1 MAANFIDQD
10 ELFNGSEQEEVQD
23 VTTPVPD
30 STGADNTE
38 VVGNSEP
45 EVEVE
50 ELPEKYKGKSASQIA
65 KMHQEAEK
73 LIGRQANE
81 VHEVRSLADQLLKQ
95 QLESNKRVQQQPIE
109 ESLEEDFFADPKQAV
124 NRQVE
129 KHPAVIE
136 ARQAAL
142 EMKKMRT
149 AQQLSTKHPDF
160 VTIAQDNGFQDWV
173 KSSAIRLNLF
183 AKADAEYDFEA
194 ADELLSTYK
203 EIKQIKAQQVV
214 QQTAQSNEVE
224 ANAQKAAMKAATV
237 DVGGTGETSR
247 KVYRRADLIKLRM
260 TDPDRYEQ
268 MADEIMDAY
277 ATGRV
282 K

>member
-1 MAANFIDQD
+1 MAANFIQEE

-30 STGADNTE
+30 STSADTTE
-38 VVGNSEP
+38 AVDVREP
-45 EVEVE
+45 VE
-50 ELPEKYKGKSASQIA
+50 ELPEKYRGKSAIDIA

-95 QLESNKRVQQQPIE
+95 QLDSKAKEAKPIE
-109 ESLEEDFFADPKQAV
+109 ESLEDDFFADPASAV

-129 KHPAVIE
+129 KHPAVLE

-142 EMKKMRT
+142 EMKRMKT
-149 AQQLSTKHPDF
+149 AQQLSSKHPDF
-160 VTIAQDNGFQDWV
+160 ATIASDSGFQDWV

-183 AKADAEYDFEA
+183 AKADAEFDFES

-203 EIKQIKAQQVV
+203 ELKQIKQQNQV
-214 QQTAQSNEVE
+214 QQSANVESKAQE
-224 ANAQKAAMKAATV
+224 QAMKAATV
-237 DVGGTGETSR
+237 DVGGAGETSR

-260 TDPDRYEQ
+260 TDPDRYMQ
-268 MADEIMDAY
+268 LSDEIMQAY
-277 ATGRV
+277 AEGRV

>member
-1 MAANFIDQD
+1 MAANFIDQE
-10 ELFNGSEQEEVQD
+10 ELFQSNEQEVVQD
-23 VTTPVPD
+23 VTTPEPD
-30 STGADNTE
+30 TTSAGQTE
-38 VVGNSEP
+38 AVDVKQEP
-45 EVEVE
+45 EVE
-50 ELPEKYKGKSASQIA
+50 ELPEKYRGKSAIEIA
-65 KMHQEAEK
+65 RMHQEAEK

-95 QLESNKRVQQQPIE
+95 QLESNKKVQQQPIE

-142 EMKKMRT
+142 EMKKMKT
-149 AQQLSTKHPDF
+149 AQQLAAKHPDF
-160 VTIAQDNGFQDWV
+160 GTIAQDAGFQDWV
-173 KSSAIRLNLF
+173 KSSAIRLQLF
-183 AKADAEYDFEA
+183 AKADAEYDFES

-203 EIKQIKAQQVV
+203 EIKQIKQA
-214 QQTAQSNEVE
+214 QQTASAAKVE
-224 ANAQKAAMKAATV
+224 TKAQEQAMKAATV
-237 DVGGTGETSR
+237 DVGGAGESSR

-260 TDPDRYEQ
+260 TDPDRYDQ
-268 MADEIMDAY
+268 MADEIMAAY
-277 ATGRV
+277 AEGRV

>member
-10 ELFNGSEQEEVQD
+10 ELFESNEQEVVQEI
-23 VTTPVPD
+23 TPQAD
-30 STGADNTE
+30 STQVEQTQEVNTP
-38 VVGNSEP
+38 EP
-45 EVEVE
+45 EVE
-50 ELPEKYKGKSASQIA
+50 ELPEKYRGKSAIEIA

-95 QLESNKRVQQQPIE
+95 QLESNKKVQQQPIE

-142 EMKKMRT
+142 EMKKMKT
-149 AQQLSTKHPDF
+149 AQQLSAKHPDF

-224 ANAQKAAMKAATV
+224 AKAQKTAMRAATV
-237 DVGGTGETSR
+237 DVGGAGESSR

-260 TDPDRYEQ
+260 TDPDRYDQ
-268 MADEIMDAY
+268 MSEEIMAAY
-277 ATGRV
+277 AEGRV

>member
-10 ELFNGSEQEEVQD
+10 ELFESNEQEVVQD
-23 VTTPVPD
+23 VTTPVP
-30 STGADNTE
+30 STTSADNTE
-38 VVGNSEP
+38 EVGNAEP
-45 EVEVE
+45 AVED
-50 ELPEKYKGKSASQIA
+50 LPEKYRGKSAVEIA

-95 QLESNKRVQQQPIE
+95 QLESNKRVQHEPIE
-109 ESLEEDFFADPKQAV
+109 ESLEEDFFTDPKQAV

-142 EMKKMRT
+142 EMKKMKT
-149 AQQLSTKHPDF
+149 AQQLAAKHPDF
-160 VTIAQDNGFQDWV
+160 GTIAQDAGFQDWV
-173 KSSAIRLNLF
+173 KSSKVRMGLF
-183 AKADAEYDFEA
+183 AKADAEYDFES

-203 EIKQIKAQQVV
+203 EIKQIKQQ
-214 QQTAQSNEVE
+214 QQTQATEKVESKAQE
-224 ANAQKAAMKAATV
+224 QAMKAATV
-237 DVGGTGETSR
+237 DVGGTGEVSR

-260 TDPDRYEQ
+260 TDPDRYDQ
-268 MADEIMDAY
+268 MSEEIMAAY
-277 ATGRV
+277 AEGRV

>member
-1 MAANFIDQD
+1 MAANFIEQD
-10 ELFNGSEQEEVQD
+10 ELFNGNEEEVVQEITPQED
-23 VTTPVPD
+23 STAVEQPQEVTTP
-30 STGADNTE
+30 
-38 VVGNSEP
+38 EP
-45 EVEVE
+45 AEE
-50 ELPEKYKGKSASQIA
+50 ELPEKYKGKTAAEIA
-65 KMHQEAEK
+65 RMHQEAEK

-95 QLESNKRVQQQPIE
+95 QLEANKRVQQQPIE

-129 KHPAVIE
+129 KHPAVME

-142 EMKKMRT
+142 EMKKMKT
-149 AQQLSTKHPDF
+149 AQQLSAKHPDF
-160 VTIAQDNGFQDWV
+160 GTIASDAGFQDWV
-173 KSSAIRLNLF
+173 KASAIRLNLF

-203 EIKQIKAQQVV
+203 EIKQIKAQQAV
-214 QQTAQSNEVE
+214 QQTAQSNQVE
-224 ANAQKAAMKAATV
+224 AEAQKAAMKAATV

-247 KVYRRADLIKLRM
+247 KIYRRADLIKLKM
-260 TDPDRYEQ
+260 TDPQRYEDMQ
-268 MADEIMDAY
+268 PEIMAAY
-277 ATGRV
+277 AEGRV

>member
-1 MAANFIDQD
+1 MAANFIEQE
-10 ELFNGSEQEEVQD
+10 ELFNGSEQEVVQD
-23 VTTPVPD
+23 VTTPVTD
-30 STGADNTE
+30 STKAETTE
-38 VVGNSEP
+38 PVAQVEP
-45 EVEVE
+45 VE
-50 ELPEKYKGKSASQIA
+50 ELPEKYKGKSAIEIA

-95 QLESNKRVQQQPIE
+95 QLDSNAKAKPPIE
-109 ESLEEDFFADPKQAV
+109 ESLEEDFFADPASAV

-129 KHPAVIE
+129 KHPAVLE

-142 EMKKMRT
+142 EMKKMKT
-149 AQQLSTKHPDF
+149 AQQLSAKHPDF
-160 VTIAQDNGFQDWV
+160 ATIASDSGFQDWV

-183 AKADAEYDFEA
+183 AKADAEFDFES

-203 EIKQIKAQQVV
+203 ELRQIKQQAQT
-214 QQTAQSNEVE
+214 QQTAAVE
-224 ANAQKAAMKAATV
+224 SKAQEQAMRAATV
-237 DVGGTGETSR
+237 DVGGAGETSR

-260 TDPDRYEQ
+260 TDPDRYMQ
-268 MADEIMDAY
+268 MSEEIMAAY
-277 ATGRV
+277 NEGRV

>member
-10 ELFNGSEQEEVQD
+10 ELFESNEQEVVQD

-30 STGADNTE
+30 TTSAGQTEAVDNA
-38 VVGNSEP
+38 EP
-45 EVEVE
+45 AVE
-50 ELPEKYKGKSASQIA
+50 ELPEKYRGKSAVEIA

-81 VHEVRSLADQLLKQ
+81 VHEVRSLADQLLKE
-95 QLESNKRVQQQPIE
+95 QLESNKKVQQPPIE

-142 EMKKMRT
+142 EMKKMKT
-149 AQQLSTKHPDF
+149 AQQLSAKHPDF

-224 ANAQKAAMKAATV
+224 ANAQKTAMKAATV
-237 DVGGTGETSR
+237 DVGGAGESSR

>member
-1 MAANFIDQD
+1 MAANFIQQD
-10 ELFNGSEQEEVQD
+10 ELFNGSEEEEVQD
-23 VTTPVPD
+23 ITTPVPD
-30 STGADNTE
+30 STSADTTE
-38 VVGNSEP
+38 AVDVKEP
-45 EVEVE
+45 VE
-50 ELPEKYKGKSASQIA
+50 ELPEKYRGKSAIEIA

-95 QLESNKRVQQQPIE
+95 QLDSKAKEAKPIE
-109 ESLEEDFFADPKQAV
+109 ESLEEDFFADPASAV

-129 KHPAVIE
+129 KHPAVLE

-142 EMKKMRT
+142 EMKRMKT

-160 VTIAQDNGFQDWV
+160 ATIASDSGFQDWV

-183 AKADAEYDFEA
+183 AKADAEFDFES

-203 EIKQIKAQQVV
+203 ELKQIKQQNQNVQSANVESKAQEQ
-214 QQTAQSNEVE
+214 
-224 ANAQKAAMKAATV
+224 AMKAATV
-237 DVGGTGETSR
+237 DVGGAGETSR

-260 TDPDRYEQ
+260 TDPDRYMQ
-268 MADEIMDAY
+268 LSDEIMQAY
-277 ATGRV
+277 AEGRV

>member
-1 MAANFIDQD
+1 MAANFIQEE
-10 ELFNGSEQEEVQD
+10 ELFNGSEEEAVQD

-30 STGADNTE
+30 STAAGQTE
-38 VVGNSEP
+38 TANVSEP
-45 EVEVE
+45 VE
-50 ELPEKYKGKSASQIA
+50 ELPEKYRGKSAMDIA

-95 QLESNKRVQQQPIE
+95 QLDSKAKEAKPIE
-109 ESLEEDFFADPKQAV
+109 ESLEDDFFADPASAV

-129 KHPAVIE
+129 KHPAVLE

-142 EMKKMRT
+142 EMKRMKT
-149 AQQLSTKHPDF
+149 AQQLSSKHPDF
-160 VTIAQDNGFQDWV
+160 ATIAQDAGFQDWV

-183 AKADAEYDFEA
+183 ARADAEFDFES

-203 EIKQIKAQQVV
+203 ELKQIKQQNQV
-214 QQTAQSNEVE
+214 QQSANVESKAQE
-224 ANAQKAAMKAATV
+224 QAMKAATV
-237 DVGGTGETSR
+237 DVGGAGETSR

-260 TDPDRYEQ
+260 TDPDRYMQ
-268 MADEIMDAY
+268 MSDEIMDAY
-277 ATGRV
+277 ASGRV

>member
-1 MAANFIDQD
+1 MAAQFIEQN
-10 ELFNGSEQEEVQD
+10 ELFNSNEQEQVQD
-23 VTTPVPD
+23 ITTPVPD
-30 STGADNTE
+30 STTAGKTE
-38 VVGNSEP
+38 EAGVKAES
-45 EVEVE
+45 VE
-50 ELPEKYKGKSASQIA
+50 ELPEKYKGKSAIEIA

-95 QLESNKRVQQQPIE
+95 QLDSNKKIAAPIE
-109 ESLEEDFFADPKQAV
+109 ESLEDDFFADPASAV

-129 KHPAVIE
+129 KHPAVLE

-142 EMKKMRT
+142 EMKKMKT
-149 AQQLSTKHPDF
+149 AQQLSSKHPDF
-160 VTIAQDNGFQDWV
+160 ATVASDAGFQDWV

-183 AKADAEYDFEA
+183 AKADAEYDFES

-203 EIKQIKAQQVV
+203 ELRQVKQQNQNTQTAAVENKAQ
-214 QQTAQSNEVE
+214 AQ
-224 ANAQKAAMKAATV
+224 AMKAATV
-237 DVGGTGETSR
+237 DVGGSGETSR

-260 TDPDRYEQ
+260 TDPDRY
-268 MADEIMDAY
+268 MALQDEIMSAY
-277 ATGRV
+277 AQGRV

>member
-1 MAANFIDQD
+1 MAANFIQEE

-23 VTTPVPD
+23 ITTPVPD
-30 STGADNTE
+30 STTVDNTE
-38 VVGNSEP
+38 AVDVKEP
-45 EVEVE
+45 VE
-50 ELPEKYKGKSASQIA
+50 ELPEKYRGKTAIEIA
-65 KMHQEAEK
+65 RMHQEAEK

-95 QLESNKRVQQQPIE
+95 QLDSKAKEAKPIE
-109 ESLEEDFFADPKQAV
+109 ESLEDDFFADPASAV

-129 KHPAVIE
+129 KHPAVLE

-142 EMKKMRT
+142 EMKRMKT
-149 AQQLSTKHPDF
+149 AQQLSSKHPDF
-160 VTIAQDNGFQDWV
+160 ATIAQDAGFQDWV

-183 AKADAEYDFEA
+183 AKADAEFDFES

-203 EIKQIKAQQVV
+203 ELRQIKQQNQV
-214 QQTAQSNEVE
+214 QQSADVE
-224 ANAQKAAMKAATV
+224 SKSQEQAMRAATV
-237 DVGGTGETSR
+237 DVGGAGETSR

-260 TDPDRYEQ
+260 TDPDRYMQ
-268 MADEIMDAY
+268 LSDEIMQAY
-277 ATGRV
+277 AEGRV

>member
-1 MAANFIDQD
+1 MAANFIQEE

-30 STGADNTE
+30 STTVDNTE
-38 VVGNSEP
+38 AVDVKEP
-45 EVEVE
+45 VE
-50 ELPEKYKGKSASQIA
+50 ELPEKYRGKSAIEIA

-95 QLESNKRVQQQPIE
+95 QLDSKAKEAKPIE
-109 ESLEEDFFADPKQAV
+109 ESLEDDFFADPASAV

-129 KHPAVIE
+129 KHPAVLE

-142 EMKKMRT
+142 EMKRMKT
-149 AQQLSTKHPDF
+149 AQQLSSKHPDF
-160 VTIAQDNGFQDWV
+160 ATIAQDAGFQDWV

-183 AKADAEYDFEA
+183 AKADAEFDFES

-203 EIKQIKAQQVV
+203 ELKQIKQQNQNVQSVAVESKAQEQ
-214 QQTAQSNEVE
+214 
-224 ANAQKAAMKAATV
+224 AMRAATV
-237 DVGGTGETSR
+237 DVGGAGETSR

-260 TDPDRYEQ
+260 TDPERYMQ
-268 MADEIMDAY
+268 LSDEIMDAY

>member
-1 MAANFIDQD
+1 MAANFIQEE

-30 STGADNTE
+30 STSADTTE
-38 VVGNSEP
+38 AVDVKEP
-45 EVEVE
+45 VE
-50 ELPEKYKGKSASQIA
+50 ELPEKYRGKTAIEIA
-65 KMHQEAEK
+65 RMHQEAEK

-95 QLESNKRVQQQPIE
+95 QLDSKAKEAKPLE
-109 ESLEEDFFADPKQAV
+109 ESLEEDFFADPASAV

-129 KHPAVIE
+129 KHPAVLE

-142 EMKKMRT
+142 EMKRMKT
-149 AQQLSTKHPDF
+149 AQQLSAKHPDF
-160 VTIAQDNGFQDWV
+160 ATIASDTGFQDWV

-183 AKADAEYDFEA
+183 AKADAEYDFES

-203 EIKQIKAQQVV
+203 ELKQIKQQNQNVQSVAVESKAQEQ
-214 QQTAQSNEVE
+214 
-224 ANAQKAAMKAATV
+224 AMKAATV
-237 DVGGTGETSR
+237 DVGGAGESSR

-260 TDPDRYEQ
+260 TDPERYMQ
-268 MADEIMDAY
+268 LSDEIMDAY

>member
-1 MAANFIDQD
+1 MAANFIQEE
-10 ELFNGSEQEEVQD
+10 ELFNSSEQEVVQD
-23 VTTPVPD
+23 ITTPVPD
-30 STGADNTE
+30 STADGQTE
-38 VVGNSEP
+38 TANVSEQ
-45 EVEVE
+45 VE
-50 ELPEKYKGKSASQIA
+50 ELPEKYRGKSAIEIA
-65 KMHQEAEK
+65 RMHQEAEK

-95 QLESNKRVQQQPIE
+95 QLDSKAKEAKPIE
-109 ESLEEDFFADPKQAV
+109 ESLEEDFFADPASAV

-129 KHPAVIE
+129 KHPAVLE

-142 EMKKMRT
+142 EMKRMKT
-149 AQQLSTKHPDF
+149 AQQLSSKHPDF
-160 VTIAQDNGFQDWV
+160 ATIASDSGFQDWV

-183 AKADAEYDFEA
+183 AKADAEFDFES

-203 EIKQIKAQQVV
+203 ELRQIKQQNQVQQSVNVESKAQEQ
-214 QQTAQSNEVE
+214 
-224 ANAQKAAMKAATV
+224 AMKAATV
-237 DVGGTGETSR
+237 DVGGAGETSR

-260 TDPDRYEQ
+260 TDPERYMQ
-268 MADEIMDAY
+268 LSDEIMDAY

>member
-1 MAANFIDQD
+1 MAANFIDQE
-10 ELFNGSEQEEVQD
+10 ELFQSNEQEVVQD

-30 STGADNTE
+30 TTSAGQTE
-38 VVGNSEP
+38 AVDVKQEP
-45 EVEVE
+45 EVE
-50 ELPEKYKGKSASQIA
+50 ELPEKYRGKSAIEIA

-95 QLESNKRVQQQPIE
+95 QLESNKKVQQQPIE

-142 EMKKMRT
+142 EMKKMKT
-149 AQQLSTKHPDF
+149 AQQLAAKHPDF
-160 VTIAQDNGFQDWV
+160 GTIAQDAGFQDWV
-173 KSSAIRLNLF
+173 KSSAIRLQLF
-183 AKADAEYDFEA
+183 AKADAEYDFES

-203 EIKQIKAQQVV
+203 EIKQIKQA
-214 QQTAQSNEVE
+214 QQTASAAKVE
-224 ANAQKAAMKAATV
+224 TKAQEQAMKAATV
-237 DVGGTGETSR
+237 DVGGAGESSR

-268 MADEIMDAY
+268 MADEIMAAY
-277 ATGRV
+277 AEGRV

>member
-1 MAANFIDQD
+1 MAANFIEQD
-10 ELFNGSEQEEVQD
+10 ELFESNEQEVVQEI
-23 VTTPVPD
+23 TPQED
-30 STGADNTE
+30 STKVEQTQEVNTP
-38 VVGNSEP
+38 EP
-45 EVEVE
+45 VVE
-50 ELPEKYKGKSASQIA
+50 ELPEKYRGKSAIEIA

-95 QLESNKRVQQQPIE
+95 QLESNKKVQQQPIE

-142 EMKKMRT
+142 EMKKMKT
-149 AQQLSTKHPDF
+149 AQQLAAKHPDF
-160 VTIAQDNGFQDWV
+160 GTIAQDAGFQDWV
-173 KSSAIRLNLF
+173 KSSAIRLQLF
-183 AKADAEYDFEA
+183 AKADAEYDFES

-203 EIKQIKAQQVV
+203 EIKQIKQAQQV
-214 QQTAQSNEVE
+214 QQTATAAKVE
-224 ANAQKAAMKAATV
+224 SQAQAQAMKAATV
-237 DVGGTGETSR
+237 DVGGAGESSR

-268 MADEIMDAY
+268 MADEIMAAY
-277 ATGRV
+277 AEGRV